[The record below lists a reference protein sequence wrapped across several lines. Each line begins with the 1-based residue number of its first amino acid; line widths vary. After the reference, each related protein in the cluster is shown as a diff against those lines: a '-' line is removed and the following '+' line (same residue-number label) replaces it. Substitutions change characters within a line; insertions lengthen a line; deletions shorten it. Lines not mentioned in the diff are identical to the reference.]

1 MNVLVWQSY
10 GNVRCFAANTIP
22 QLQWIVT
29 EVGVTMT
36 GWGFDTE
43 LMELISLIAKME
55 PNVARRNIS
64 STVNRLGRGHESFE
78 TFEFT
83 DVQGA

>member
-10 GNVRCFAANTIP
+10 GHVRCFAADTIP

-36 GWGFDTE
+36 GWGCDSE
-43 LMELISLIAKME
+43 LMELINLIAKME
-55 PNVARRNIS
+55 PSVARRNIS